1 LSTTLVAS
9 LTTLGP
15 AALFVLMAIAFAETG
30 VLAGFLVPG
39 DTLVFSTGALLA
51 TGALQLPLWLVMLAV
66 ALAATMGDQVA
77 YTLGRQCG
85 PRLLDRPKSRLF
97 SPRHSEHARELF
109 ERHGPKAVFLARFVP
124 LARTLTPVVAGVA
137 RMPRRRFI
145 HLNVAGAMV
154 WSVLTLGG
162 GYLFGGI
169 PWVAGHLE
177 LTALAVATVSIL
189 PIGVAVIRDRRRG
202 SAERSRIPAL
212 QPGPTT

>member
-1 LSTTLVAS
+1 LVAS
-9 LTTLGP
+9 LLTLGP
-15 AALFVLMAIAFAETG
+15 AALFVLMAIAFAESAI
-30 VLAGFLVPG
+30 LAGFLVPG

-51 TGALQLPLWLVMLAV
+51 TGALHLPLWLVMFAV
-66 ALAATMGDQVA
+66 ALAAMLGDQVA
-77 YTLGRQCG
+77 YAIGRRCG

-124 LARTLTPVVAGVA
+124 LARTLTPVVAGAA

-145 HLNVAGAMV
+145 RFNVAGAV
-154 WSVLTLGG
+154 AWSVLTLGG

-169 PWVAGHLE
+169 PWFAGHLE
-177 LTALAVATVSIL
+177 PTALAVAVFSVL

-202 SAERSRIPAL
+202 SAARSRIRVLQTAPPA
-212 QPGPTT
+212 